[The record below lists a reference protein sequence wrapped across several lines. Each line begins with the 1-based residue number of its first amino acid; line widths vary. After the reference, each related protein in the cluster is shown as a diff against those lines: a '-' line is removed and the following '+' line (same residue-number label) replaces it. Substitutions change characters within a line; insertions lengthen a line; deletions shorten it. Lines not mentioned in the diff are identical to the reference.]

1 MMRNLILLTTLVG
14 LSGCGIN
21 TKDIG
26 RVPELSPISAEAQ
39 YQPLSKEHMAHQYP
53 DAPKKYSTWDN
64 KSAGLFTARRAMNHG
79 DILTVNITIDDRAK
93 FDNKSDRDRT
103 QSKSIGLSGSTSSGL
118 SGSLQGS
125 LNSSTSYD
133 GSGGTTRSET
143 LSVSIAAIVVDI
155 LPNGNLIIRG
165 SQEVLVN
172 AEKRVLTVEGIVRP
186 SDILPD
192 STIPYDRIAEAR
204 ISYGGR
210 GRITEVQ
217 QPTYGQQ
224 ALDMLSPL

>member
-1 MMRNLILLTTLVG
+1 MRFIILSSIALS
-14 LSGCGIN
+14 LSGCGIIA
-21 TKDIG
+21 TDIG
-26 RVPELSPISAEAQ
+26 KVPELSPISPEAQ
-39 YQPLSKEHMAHQYP
+39 YQSLGKEYLARQYP
-53 DAPKKYSTWDN
+53 DPPKKYSTWDN
-64 KSAGLFTARRAMNHG
+64 RSAGLFTARRAMKPG
-79 DILTVNITIDDRAK
+79 DILTVNIVIDDRDS
-93 FDNKSDRDRT
+93 FDNKSDRERT
-103 QSKSIGLSGSTSSGL
+103 QSKSIGLDGSTSSGL
-118 SGSLQGS
+118 AGSAQGG

-133 GSGGTTRSET
+133 GSGGTTRSES
-143 LSVSIAAIVVDI
+143 LNVSIAAIVSDI

-165 SQEVLVN
+165 SQEVVVN
-172 AEKRVLTVEGIVRP
+172 AEKRVLSVAGIVRP

-224 ALDMLSPL
+224 ALDKFLPL

>member
-1 MMRNLILLTTLVG
+1 M
-14 LSGCGIN
+14 
-21 TKDIG
+21 
-26 RVPELSPISAEAQ
+26 
-39 YQPLSKEHMAHQYP
+39 
-53 DAPKKYSTWDN
+53 
-64 KSAGLFTARRAMNHG
+64 FTARRAMKPG
-79 DILTVNITIDDRAK
+79 DILTVDITIDDRAS
-93 FDNKSDRDRT
+93 FDNKSDRERT

-118 SGSLQGS
+118 SGSADGG

-133 GSGGTTRSET
+133 GSGGTTRSES
-143 LSVSIAAIVVDI
+143 LNVSIAAIVSDI

-165 SQEVLVN
+165 SQEVVVN
-172 AEKRVLTVEGIVRP
+172 AEKRVLSVAGIVRP

-192 STIPYDRIAEAR
+192 STVPYDRIAEAR

-224 ALDMLSPL
+224 ELDKFLPL